1 MAIRGM
7 TKVFEMSDGQRLQAD
22 LLTSL
27 IDAVL
32 DLPQHSSPPTADT
45 GKVLKQLEAFLQRA
59 SNGSGW
65 RFEFWLPFARLH
77 DHLDQ
82 PSLAKDCLTKC
93 FRHLQGA
100 AWKSDPSQFALLVQV
115 MTALI
120 EHTQAE
126 ASQRDLASL
135 ALQLRGI
142 VKQAERNY
150 SDTEDMHQLQ
160 SLQSRLLQLTRKEG
174 LSDST
179 AP

>member
-7 TKVFEMSDGQRLQAD
+7 SKVFEMSDGQRLQAD

-32 DLPQHSSPPTADT
+32 DLSHHSSQPTAET
-45 GKVLKQLEAFLQRA
+45 AKVLKQLEAFLQRA
-59 SNGSGW
+59 SDGAGW
-65 RFEFWLPFARLH
+65 RSEFWLPCARLH
-77 DHLDQ
+77 DHLNQ

-93 FRHLQGA
+93 FRHLQGST
-100 AWKSDPSQFALLVQV
+100 WKSDPSQFALLVRV
-115 MTALI
+115 MTALVD
-120 EHTQAE
+120 HAQAE

-150 SDTEDMHQLQ
+150 SDTEDLHQLQ
-160 SLQSRLLQLTRKEG
+160 SLQSRLVQLQREDPL
-174 LSDST
+174 DST
-179 AP
+179 AL